1 MATEEDPDLKVLHTN
16 VVYYKLDTASKDYK
30 QDSDAFWNTAIAE
43 HYMKTLRIFPTLA
56 KGLYYV
62 SKMDNYDAH
71 YDERWNYLYFWA
83 GLKMIENSESF
94 QSFSFS
100 DLMSLLKLVRNFIQK
115 DSGSYT
121 DDMLKMN
128 KDNFKDLK
136 DVYDYLE
143 NYKSIEL
150 KIDSSGN
157 SPCTA
162 RYKDYVTE
170 AHELYKREKEKCQG
184 NNKDEYCRILN
195 SFLLKHE
202 KTFITQRKCTGT
214 KPVKPHSEE
223 EDPQDTMDSESSGV
237 HREERGQGSQTLFSP
252 FRDSG
257 QTRGIPHP
265 GGDVSPSSRSTNA
278 ISTVFPLLGT
288 ASLTFFFLKFTP
300 LGSSLYNRIFSK
312 QIIRSNEEEEAQEI
326 LGNTYEIPHTNIDDT
341 AHHIAYHSM

>member
-16 VVYYKLDTASKDYK
+16 LVYYKLDTASKDYK
-30 QDSDAFWNTAIAE
+30 QDNNAFWNTAIAE
-43 HYMKTLRIFPTLA
+43 HHMKTLKIFPTLA

-62 SKMDNYDAH
+62 SKMDNYDAY

-100 DLMSLLKLVRNFIQK
+100 DLMSLLKLVRSYIEK

-136 DVYDYLE
+136 EVYDYLE
-143 NYKSIEL
+143 NYESINL
-150 KIDSSGN
+150 KIDFSGN

-162 RYKDYVTE
+162 RYKEYVTK
-170 AHELYKREKEKCQG
+170 AHELYKREKAKCHG

-202 KTFITQRKCTGT
+202 KKFITQLKCTGT
-214 KPVKPHSEE
+214 KPVKPHSGE
-223 EDPQDTMDSESSGV
+223 EDPQDTMDSEGSGL
-237 HREERGQGSQTLFSP
+237 HHEARGQHAQTLLSSLG
-252 FRDSG
+252 DSG
-257 QTRGIPHP
+257 QNRGIPLA

-288 ASLTFFFLKFTP
+288 ASLAFFFLK
-300 LGSSLYNRIFSK
+300 
-312 QIIRSNEEEEAQEI
+312 
-326 LGNTYEIPHTNIDDT
+326 
-341 AHHIAYHSM
+341 